1 MTRPHGLSALLGILG
16 TTVLLAQG
24 LPVKS
29 PGNLGVIPHR
39 VVIQGRDRAAEI
51 MLRNEDTVP
60 AVYRILIKEMDM
72 KPDGSLEDRP
82 HKEGEVTAADLIR
95 MTPRQVELKPG
106 ETQMVRF
113 QLRKP
118 ENLPDGEYRSHVH
131 FQAVPP
137 PKPPATPGEGAE
149 QTMNFEITPVF
160 GITIPLIVRQGNVTT
175 DIKLGQ
181 MKLIPPKAEGHPPF
195 LSVDLLRSGNGS
207 VLGDIQVSVEKGSK
221 LSHGTVLGV
230 AKGIGIYGGLDHRTH
245 LLSLLHASQGELGG
259 SRLKVVFTPTDGA
272 KTPQTAFFDVSE

>member
-1 MTRPHGLSALLGILG
+1 MPRTLCLPLISL
-16 TTVLLAQG
+16 LLAIVSLGAQG
-24 LPVKS
+24 TPPKS

-51 MLRNEDTVP
+51 MLRNEDSAP
-60 AVYRILIKEMDM
+60 AVYRILLKEMDM
-72 KPDGSLEDRP
+72 TPDGGLVDRP
-82 HKEGEVTAADLIR
+82 HREGEITGADLVR

-137 PKPPATPGEGAE
+137 PKPPVAPGEGDE
-149 QTMNFEITPVF
+149 KTMNFDITPIF
-160 GITIPLIVRQGNVTT
+160 GITIPLIIRHGHVVT

-181 MKLIPPKAEGHPPF
+181 MKLVPPKEPGKPPF

-207 VLGDIQVSVEKGSK
+207 VLGDFQVTVEKSAK
-221 LSHGTVLGV
+221 LSRGTVLAI
-230 AKGIGIYGGLDHRTH
+230 AKGVGIYNGLDHRTH
-245 LLSLLHASQGELGG
+245 LMSLEHAAKGELAGAK
-259 SRLKVVFTPTDGA
+259 LKVVFTPTDGS
-272 KTPQTAFFDVSE
+272 KVSQTAFFDVGE

>member
-1 MTRPHGLSALLGILG
+1 MRNWPFATALLAFAAATLCGQG
-16 TTVLLAQG
+16 T
-24 LPVKS
+24 PSKS

-51 MLRNEDTVP
+51 MLRNEDSLP

-82 HKEGEVTAADLIR
+82 RREGEITAADLVR
-95 MTPRQVELKPG
+95 MTPRQVDLKPG

-131 FQAVPP
+131 FQAVPQP
-137 PKPPATPGEGAE
+137 RPPAAPGEGDE
-149 QTMNFEITPVF
+149 KVMNFDITPLF
-160 GITIPLIVRQGNVTT
+160 GITIPLIIRHGNVAT
-175 DIKLGQ
+175 DIKLGP
-181 MKLIPPKAEGHPPF
+181 MRLVPAKVAGRPPF
-195 LSVDLLRSGNGS
+195 LSVDLLRTGNGS
-207 VLGDIQVSVEKGSK
+207 VLGDFQVSVEKSPK
-221 LSHGTVLGV
+221 LSRGTILAI
-230 AKGIGIYGGLDHRTH
+230 AKGVGVYGGLDHRTH
-245 LLSLLHASQGELGG
+245 LMSLDHAAKGELAG

-272 KTPQTAFFDVSE
+272 KVSQTAYFEVAE